1 MALDIQFQNYIVD
14 TCSNCAF
21 LEVKGIGDFAG
32 KMVET
37 QKDAIYPIFY
47 LLMKLVLTFP
57 VMNATIEKSFFCNE
71 IYKKWIMQSNERSMD
86 CLVVYIERDVLV
98 ALIMKLLCNIY
109 KI

>member
-57 VMNATIEKSFFCNE
+57 VMNATIEKSFLFLFFYFLFFFCNE
-71 IYKKWIMQSNERSMD
+71 IYKE
-86 CLVVYIERDVLV
+86 
-98 ALIMKLLCNIY
+98 
-109 KI
+109 